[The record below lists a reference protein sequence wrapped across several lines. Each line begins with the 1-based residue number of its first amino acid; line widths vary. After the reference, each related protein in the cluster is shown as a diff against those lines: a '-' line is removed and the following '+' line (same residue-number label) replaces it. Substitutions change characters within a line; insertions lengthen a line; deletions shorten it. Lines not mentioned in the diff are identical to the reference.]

1 MNYYEEN
8 LEPIYNGTVSYES
21 YEEVKE
27 EQEEEYKKRID
38 AETQRD
44 DLVAT
49 ILEYGNKYEFVEAYP
64 KLIEYLKGEKLI

>member
-1 MNYYEEN
+1 MFDERI
-8 LEPIYNGTVSYES
+8 EPTYNETVSYES
-21 YEEVKE
+21 YEEVKA

-44 DLVAT
+44 DLVST
-49 ILEYGNKYEFVEAYP
+49 ILEYGNKYDFAEAYP

>member
-1 MNYYEEN
+1 MFDER
-8 LEPIYNGTVSYES
+8 LEPTYNEKVDREI

-27 EQEEEYKKRID
+27 EQEEDYKKRID

-49 ILEYGNKYEFVEAYP
+49 ILEYGNKYDFEEAYP

>member
-1 MNYYEEN
+1 MFDER
-8 LEPIYNGTVSYES
+8 LEPNYNEKVDREI

-27 EQEEEYKKRID
+27 EQEEDYKKRID

-49 ILEYGNKYEFVEAYP
+49 ILEYGNKYDFAEAYA
-64 KLIEYLKGEKLI
+64 KIIEYLKGEKLI